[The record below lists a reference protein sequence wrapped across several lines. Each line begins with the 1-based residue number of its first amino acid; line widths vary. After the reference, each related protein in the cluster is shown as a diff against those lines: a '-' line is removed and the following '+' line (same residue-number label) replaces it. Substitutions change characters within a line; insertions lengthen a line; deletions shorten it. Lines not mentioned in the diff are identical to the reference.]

1 MKTNRDII
9 VIGLGGMGSAAAYHL
24 AARGHRVL
32 GLERFGPAHNR
43 GSSHGGSRITRQS
56 YFEDPAYVPLLL
68 RSYEL
73 FEKLERDTGRD
84 IATLCGGVMLGRP
97 DSRTV
102 AGSLR
107 SARQWGLPHELL
119 DAKEV
124 RRRFPTLTPGDDEVA
139 LYEERA
145 GFVRPEATVTAHVR
159 LALQAG
165 AELRFE
171 EPVTRWEVLP
181 GGKGV
186 RVHTADDVYTAGH
199 LVVCPGAWA
208 PRLLADLGVSF
219 TIERQ
224 IMYWF
229 HPRGGTV
236 PFEPGRHPI
245 YIWEDAEG
253 VQIYGFPAI
262 EGPDGGAKA
271 AFFRKA
277 GDCDP
282 ETIDRTVHDEETAAM
297 AAQLAPRLPQLP
309 GSLRKA
315 VTCMYT
321 TTPDEHFVL
330 ARHPGHPEAVTVAC
344 GFSGHGFKFV
354 PVIGEIVADLAL
366 NGTTEH
372 PIALFDPLR
381 RFGTPGQ
388 SDPLSQSATPEGDTT
403 T

>member
-1 MKTNRDII
+1 MKTSRDII
-9 VIGLGGMGSAAAYHL
+9 VIGLGGMGSAAACHL
-24 AARGHRVL
+24 AARGQRVL

-73 FEKLERDTGRD
+73 FAKLERDTGRD

-107 SARQWGLPHELL
+107 SAQEWGLPHELL

-124 RRRFPTLTPGDDEVA
+124 RRRFPTLTPGEDEVA

-145 GFVRPEATVTAHVR
+145 GFVRPEATVTAHVQ

-208 PRLLADLGVSF
+208 PRLLAGLGIGF
-219 TIERQ
+219 AIERQ
-224 IMYWF
+224 VMYWF
-229 HPRGGTV
+229 QPPGGTA

-262 EGPDGGAKA
+262 EGPDGGAKV
-271 AFFRKA
+271 AFFRK
-277 GDCDP
+277 GSDCDP
-282 ETIDRTVHDEETAAM
+282 ETIDRTVAEEEVAAM
-297 AAQLAPRLPQLP
+297 AAQLAPRIPALP
-309 GSLRKA
+309 GRLRKA

-321 TTPDEHFVL
+321 TTSDEHFVL
-330 ARHPGHPEAVTVAC
+330 ARHPAHPDSVTVAC

-381 RFGTPGQ
+381 A
-388 SDPLSQSATPEGDTT
+388 PLGQSATPEGETT